1 MEALHPAIRSR
12 EVDNG
17 NGLSMHLMEVGFEE
31 PDRPLVLLLHGFPEL
46 AYSWRN
52 VMLPLADAGYHVVA
66 PDQRGYGRTTGWNSD
81 YNGDL
86 PSFAIGNL
94 VRDVLGLVWALGRRH
109 VLAVVGHDFG
119 SPVAAYCALMR
130 PDVFRS
136 VVMMSA
142 PFAGPPPPTAMLEGI
157 TPLCDGEAVQ
167 SEPEVHCALAVLERP
182 RKHYQCYYSTP
193 EANDDMRHCT
203 QGVHDF
209 LRAYFHY
216 KSADWSGNQPF
227 RLNAWSADEL
237 EKLPTYYVMDLDSD
251 MAQTVAPYMP
261 SAEAVADCG
270 WLSETELEVYSGEFG
285 RTGFQGGLQWYR
297 CATSETE
304 NNTLRLWAGRTIDV
318 PSLFIAGQNDWGVYQ
333 KPGAFEVM
341 QASACTRMEGCH
353 LVAGAGHW
361 VQQEQPGEVSRL
373 LSGFLECQKSGS

>member
-1 MEALHPAIRSR
+1 
-12 EVDNG
+12 
-17 NGLSMHLMEVGFEE
+17 
-31 PDRPLVLLLHGFPEL
+31 
-46 AYSWRN
+46 
-52 VMLPLADAGYHVVA
+52 
-66 PDQRGYGRTTGWNSD
+66 
-81 YNGDL
+81 
-86 PSFAIGNL
+86 
-94 VRDVLGLVWALGRRH
+94 
-109 VLAVVGHDFG
+109 
-119 SPVAAYCALMR
+119 
-130 PDVFRS
+130 
-136 VVMMSA
+136 
-142 PFAGPPPPTAMLEGI
+142 
-157 TPLCDGEAVQ
+157 
-167 SEPEVHCALAVLERP
+167 
-182 RKHYQCYYSTP
+182 
-193 EANDDMRHCT
+193 MRHCT